1 MVFSPLGLILAT
13 SGYPIAMVE
22 DEVIFYGHPNVQSL
36 HPRALEITKNTE
48 LTLRGDC
55 IIGVGANKACK
66 DLDPALQRL
75 LKNDNSVVRLSIIA
89 GNRSCRLNGFGSRR
103 LLLLNSQDIVIRKTN
118 FACSRTLCLNTDKA
132 SLDIPREMVRLLQN
146 PQTKAILNI
155 VIE

>member
-1 MVFSPLGLILAT
+1 
-13 SGYPIAMVE
+13 MVE
-22 DEVIFYGHPNVQSL
+22 DEVIFYGHPNILSL

-66 DLDPALQRL
+66 DLDPALKRL

-89 GNRSCRLNGFGSRR
+89 GNRSYTVNGFGSSR

-132 SLDIPREMVRLLQN
+132 SLDIPREIVQLLQN
-146 PQTKAILNI
+146 PKTRGILNI
-155 VIE
+155 NIE

>member
-1 MVFSPLGLILAT
+1 
-13 SGYPIAMVE
+13 MVE
-22 DEVIFYGHPNVQSL
+22 EEVIFYGHPNVLSL

-75 LKNDNSVVRLSIIA
+75 LKNDNSVVRLSLIA
-89 GNRSCRLNGFGSRR
+89 GNRSCTLNGFGSSR

-118 FACSRTLCLNTDKA
+118 YACSRTLCLNTDKA
-132 SLDIPREMVRLLQN
+132 SLDIPREIVRLLQN
-146 PQTKAILNI
+146 TKIRAILNI
-155 VIE
+155 NIE

>member
-1 MVFSPLGLILAT
+1 
-13 SGYPIAMVE
+13 MVE
-22 DEVIFYGHPNVQSL
+22 DEVIFYGHPNVLSL

-55 IIGVGANKACK
+55 IIGVRANKACK

-89 GNRSCRLNGFGSRR
+89 GNRSCTFNGFGSRR

-132 SLDIPREMVRLLQN
+132 SLDIPREIVRLLQN
-146 PQTKAILNI
+146 PKTRAILNI
-155 VIE
+155 NIE

>member
-1 MVFSPLGLILAT
+1 
-13 SGYPIAMVE
+13 MVE
-22 DEVIFYGHPNVQSL
+22 DEVIFYGHPNVLSL
-36 HPRALEITKNTE
+36 HPRAVEITKNTE

-55 IIGVGANKACK
+55 IIGVRANKACK

-89 GNRSCRLNGFGSRR
+89 GNRSYTLNGFGSRR

-132 SLDIPREMVRLLQN
+132 SLDIPREIVRLLQN
-146 PQTKAILNI
+146 PKTKAILNI
-155 VIE
+155 NIE